1 MIKNAIRRRAGRIK
15 PAINEPGAPEA
26 GGPAGLPSEL
36 PQGQPIDPRLTRG
49 QDRLRAEE
57 APPSVT
63 AQPAGSPAANIRE
76 LGTAN
81 VPPGKSNIHCL
92 PIIGQ
97 IEGHLLLPPQNKTT
111 KYEHIIPQL
120 VAIENSSDIQGVLM
134 IMNTVGGDVEAGL
147 ALAEMVAS
155 MSKPVV
161 SLVLGGGHSIGV
173 PIAVAARRSFIAPT
187 ATMTVHPIRLTGLV
201 VGVPQTYDYLDK
213 MQDRLVRFVVE
224 HSRISNERYRE
235 LMFRT
240 GELARDIGT
249 VLVGQDAVRAG
260 LIDETGG
267 LKEALA
273 SLEAMIDEAKSAPGE
288 GPGPV
293 EHGAPSH
300 TVTGQAAPA
309 GDGAEKAKR
318 VRARGGRRKE

>member
-1 MIKNAIRRRAGRIK
+1 
-15 PAINEPGAPEA
+15 
-26 GGPAGLPSEL
+26 
-36 PQGQPIDPRLTRG
+36 
-49 QDRLRAEE
+49 
-57 APPSVT
+57 
-63 AQPAGSPAANIRE
+63 
-76 LGTAN
+76 
-81 VPPGKSNIHCL
+81 
-92 PIIGQ
+92 
-97 IEGHLLLPPQNKTT
+97 
-111 KYEHIIPQL
+111 
-120 VAIENSSDIQGVLM
+120 VAIENSPEIQGVLM

-173 PIAVAARRSFIAPT
+173 PIAVSARRSLIAPT

-213 MQDRLVRFVVE
+213 MQDRLVRFVVQ

-249 VLVGQDAVRAG
+249 VLVGEDAVRAG

-273 SLEAMIDEAKSAPGE
+273 LLETMIDEARDHAT
-288 GPGPV
+288 
-293 EHGAPSH
+293 ASH
-300 TVTGQAAPA
+300 TVKGATAPA
-309 GDGAEKAKR
+309 GTGETAKR
-318 VRARGGRRKE
+318 VRTRGGRRKE